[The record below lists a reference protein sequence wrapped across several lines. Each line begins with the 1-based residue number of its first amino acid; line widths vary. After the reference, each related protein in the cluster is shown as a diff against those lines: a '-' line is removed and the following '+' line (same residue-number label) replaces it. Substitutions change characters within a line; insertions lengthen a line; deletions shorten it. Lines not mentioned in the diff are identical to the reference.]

1 MKTKDASKHEERL
14 PHSNN
19 PSRKKHYE
27 APKFTILGRDQAKAQ
42 LVATALAG
50 DRDAERLLV
59 LVSGLGSKTDKN

>member
-1 MKTKDASKHEERL
+1 MKTKEASKHEERL
-14 PHSNN
+14 PHSSN

>member
-1 MKTKDASKHEERL
+1 MKTKEASKHEERL
-14 PHSNN
+14 PQSNN

>member
-1 MKTKDASKHEERL
+1 MKTKEASKHEERL

>member
-1 MKTKDASKHEERL
+1 MKTKEASKHEERL
-14 PHSNN
+14 PQSNN

-59 LVSGLGSKTDKN
+59 LVSARI